1 MTDFLQSDQTGS
13 KERRLPGAGN
23 SNPPTQQQIS
33 SCIMRERRLFMQNHL
48 RMSKLKVDVSY
59 SQSVFRQHK
68 LYHNIPVLLGS
79 MQGLLMAVF
88 GGLAIILRKTPCM
101 QAEQR
106 KSDDL
111 HRQLQLAYVG
121 RSHVENNATV
131 TTTKVS
137 KYIVPSEETS
147 YTDRNLLKVEEKLRK
162 LETQIQQ
169 LNNGSTTKMKDVS

>member
-1 MTDFLQSDQTGS
+1 
-13 KERRLPGAGN
+13 
-23 SNPPTQQQIS
+23 
-33 SCIMRERRLFMQNHL
+33 MQNHL

-59 SQSVFRQHK
+59 SQTVFRQHK

-88 GGLAIILRKTPCM
+88 GGLAIVLRKTPCM

-121 RSHVENNATV
+121 RSNVENNATTV

-147 YTDRNLLKVEEKLRK
+147 
-162 LETQIQQ
+162 
-169 LNNGSTTKMKDVS
+169 S